1 LTKSNGLFIIRKI
14 DGKTVITFCINYIPS
29 TNMFKFP
36 QNPPAR
42 AELVQSIRQC
52 ARNMIVLRNYL
63 ESQFLFTFS
72 SESKTIGSFVL
83 IFRRVVC
90 SRDTFFNQLLVESV
104 KKGSRLEILSFFTDM
119 FSLKDQ
125 AAGDRMFKGDLI
137 EIIRIFSVLRFESD
151 VFLRIARAIVPP
163 EYAVVMHRSEDN
175 EQGLLLFNPFCIG
188 VDYFG
193 LKVRL
198 DKRSRNPKFVPK
210 DLQAVEVV
218 ENENSPKK
226 R

>member
-1 LTKSNGLFIIRKI
+1 ML
-14 DGKTVITFCINYIPS
+14 
-29 TNMFKFP
+29 KF

-42 AELVQSIRQC
+42 EKLVKSIREC
-52 ARNMIVLRNYL
+52 ARTMIVLGNYS
-63 ESQFLFTFS
+63 ESQFSFTLW
-72 SESKTIGSFVL
+72 SKSKIRGSFVL
-83 IFRRVVC
+83 IFRRVFC
-90 SRDTFFNQLLVESV
+90 SRDTFFNQLLFESV

-125 AAGDRMFKGDLI
+125 AAGDLMFKGYLT
-137 EIIRIFSVLRFESD
+137 EIHRIFSVLRFESD

-175 EQGLLLFNPFCIG
+175 EQGRRLFNPFCIG

-193 LKVRL
+193 LKVRP
-198 DKRSRNPKFVPK
+198 DKRSRNPKFVPE

-226 R
+226 LRP